1 MMDEIDGLSS
11 CQQKRRPFSLYVL
24 LFPPSFFFSQQ
35 QKLYTAQPPDFRW
48 LPLAGM
54 SPKTL
59 PDCAS
64 TP

>member
-24 LFPPSFFFSQQ
+24 LFPPSFFFLPTAKALYGTAPGFSLAAVSWNVSQ
-35 QKLYTAQPPDFRW
+35 D
-48 LPLAGM
+48 
-54 SPKTL
+54 
-59 PDCAS
+59 